1 MRNPNQHQLAMR
13 DPALAA
19 LLGVLPAGG
28 SDFGYEQR
36 GYDRR
41 PHWEREQHQLAAYD
55 QNLWQ
60 NQQAY
65 VPQAPATFAP
75 GYEFGAG
82 ETVVPGAMTAPGGH
96 PGHMGGHHLHPHH
109 PMHPANQA
117 QMLAIWNEHHTRRMH
132 TDRREMLLEPNRG
145 SATKIERYSFAL
157 NSDQFTLGGAFGQL
171 LTGLSNRPTVTIRPQ
186 RMVTNAPVPGFAYVD
201 NVLVSNVSATVG
213 QSEDAFNFSALAVGV
228 HLDLPTITPANPVS
242 VTASYSG
249 IIPPGYGATGQQYI
263 FVTSFQG
270 PAAIVG

>member
-19 LLGVLPAGG
+19 LLGVLPEGG

-41 PHWEREQHQLAAYD
+41 NHAEREQAQLAQYD

-60 NQQAY
+60 NQQAF
-65 VPQAPATFAP
+65 VPAPPPPQMFAP
-75 GYEFGAG
+75 GYDFAG
-82 ETVVPGAMTAPGGH
+82 ETVVPGAMTAPGPH
-96 PGHMGGHHLHPHH
+96 GHHGHGLHPHH
-109 PMHPANQA
+109 PMHPNNQA
-117 QMLAIWNEHHTRRMH
+117 QMMSIWNEHHARRMH

-186 RMVTNAPVPGFAYVD
+186 RMVCNAPVPGFAYVD

>member
-1 MRNPNQHQLAMR
+1 MNPNQHQLAMR
-13 DPALAA
+13 DPARAA
-19 LLGVLPAGG
+19 LLGILPGDGA
-28 SDFGYEQR
+28 DFGYEHR

-41 PHWEREQHQLAAYD
+41 EHVERERAQQLAYD
-55 QNLWQ
+55 QSLWQ

-65 VPQAPATFAP
+65 AAAPPPPFAP
-75 GYEFGAG
+75 GYEFGAD
-82 ETVVPGAMTAPGGH
+82 GAMVAPPAAH
-96 PGHMGGHHLHPHH
+96 PAHAAHGHHIHPHH
-109 PMHPANQA
+109 PMHPANQG
-117 QMLAIWNEHHTRRMH
+117 QMMAIWNEFHARKHMTE
-132 TDRREMLLEPNRG
+132 RREMLLEPNRG
-145 SATKIERYSFAL
+145 SSTKIERYTFAL

-186 RMVTNAPVPGFAYVD
+186 RLVCNAPVPGFAYID

-263 FVTSFQG
+263 FVCSFQG